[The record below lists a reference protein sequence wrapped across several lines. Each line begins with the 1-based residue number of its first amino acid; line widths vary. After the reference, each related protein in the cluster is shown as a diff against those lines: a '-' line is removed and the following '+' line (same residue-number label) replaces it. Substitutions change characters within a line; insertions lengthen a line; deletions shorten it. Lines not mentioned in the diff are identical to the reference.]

1 MEYINKKELKEA
13 IKELSKM
20 DEIAYDVDG
29 FRALID
35 VLILIDE
42 LPTCIVEFTKEK

>member
-1 MEYINKKELKEA
+1 MEYINKQELKKA
-13 IKELSKM
+13 ISELSKM
-20 DEIAYDVDG
+20 DEISYDVDG

-42 LPTCIVEFTKEK
+42 LPVCTVEFEEK